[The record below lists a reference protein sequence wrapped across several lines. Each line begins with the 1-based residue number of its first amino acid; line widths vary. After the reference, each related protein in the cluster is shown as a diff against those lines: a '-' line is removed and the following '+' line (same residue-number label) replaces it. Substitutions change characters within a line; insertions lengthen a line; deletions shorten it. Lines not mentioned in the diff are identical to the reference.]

1 MRVAFLCVALLLTGC
16 STAYLPIGPAAN
28 GYSETRLAPDSYQI
42 AARTGSAEHT
52 GQVLEMR
59 AAELTL
65 KSGYRTYVVVDRAVT
80 TEQHAKNG
88 TVAKGKMTIKMMKE
102 ADSSGTS
109 VDASAVR
116 ARLQPMQPLMIGV
129 AGG

>member
-1 MRVAFLCVALLLTGC
+1 MRVAFLCVALLSTGC
-16 STAYLPIGPAAN
+16 STAYLPGGPAS

-42 AARTGSAEHT
+42 AARTGSVERT
-52 GQVLEMR
+52 GQVLELR

-65 KSGYRTYVVVDRAVT
+65 KNGYRTYVVVDHTVT
-80 TEQHAKNG
+80 TEQHAKTG
-88 TVAKGKMTIKMMKE
+88 TIAKGKMTIRMLKE

-109 VDASAVR
+109 IDASAVR
-116 ARLQPMQPLMIGV
+116 ARLQPMQPLLIGV

>member
-1 MRVAFLCVALLLTGC
+1 MRVAFLCVALLSTGC
-16 STAYLPIGPAAN
+16 STAYQPGGPAAS

-42 AARTGSAEHT
+42 AARTESAERT
-52 GQVLEMR
+52 GHMLEWR

-65 KSGYRTYVVVDRAVT
+65 KSGYRAYVVVDRAVT
-80 TEQHAKNG
+80 TEQHSKAV
-88 TVAKGKMTIKMMKE
+88 TIAKGKMTIKMMKE
-102 ADSSGTS
+102 ADLSGGA

-116 ARLQPMQPLMIGV
+116 ARLQPMQQLMIGV